1 MVIRL
6 TGQWEEGYAI
16 DRHTVYSIYLG
27 ENDYGHPIYD
37 TKRTEIGELV
47 YQFKYQKNK
56 NIVNDIMELVKPV
69 LDQWRI
75 EEKVDIIIP
84 IPPSD
89 SSRNFQPVFLISKA
103 IADYLNIPTSTQ
115 VLKKTKTEQLKN
127 VSNDKK
133 LDSIKNAIIKEKQ
146 FKRKVNILLI
156 DDLYDSGATL
166 NEAVNVLKKDKNVD
180 EVYVLAMTKTGGR

>member
-6 TGQWEEGYAI
+6 TGQWKEGYAI

-47 YQFKYQKNK
+47 YQLKYQNK
-56 NIVNDIMELVKPV
+56 NIINDIMELVKPV
-69 LDQWRI
+69 LDHWRI
-75 EEKVDIIIP
+75 KEKVDIVIP

-89 SSRNFQPVFLISKA
+89 SSRIFQPVFLISKA

-115 VLKKTKTEQLKN
+115 VLKKTKAEQLKN

-146 FKRKVNILLI
+146 FKRKVNILLV

-166 NEAVNVLKKDKNVD
+166 NEAVNILKKDKNVD